1 MRWSAGWEGGPA
13 VWRPRAG
20 RRVPGLGEVW
30 TAGWPQAQV
39 RTAGDGAVALAVVG
53 VCGASGNQLE
63 GALGLV
69 RHRRWRELTRWP
81 GSYLVAARSGSVF
94 AVIGDLSGQHPV
106 FYRREPTGTVWATS
120 ATALARLDGAPVDP
134 VALAAHLA
142 LGQPDVLAEKSLFRS
157 VRRVPFGHLLEIT
170 PDGARVV
177 RYEPAQAEPADLRE
191 AAPVV
196 RAALAEAV
204 EARFDGRPVSSDLAG
219 LDSTTLACLAARRQ
233 SVTAVTFA
241 DARLKDDDLAY
252 AARTAAAVP
261 GIDHH
266 AVPGGKETVYYAA
279 VDDITALPVTD
290 APNAY
295 TVTATIKRAVLGAV
309 VDHQTP
315 GVHFTGSAGDG
326 LLSAPPVYIA
336 DLLRRHQH
344 RRAWQHAQGHA
355 RLRNTSVWAVLAQH
369 RPAARTTLADEW
381 RRTAAELQTGPRPW
395 MPQNRRPAAWSP
407 LLATA
412 DWMTGNARHQLA
424 AALTNAADQL
434 TEAPASLAAWS
445 EEQDL
450 ARVGTDVNGWREL
463 AQSEY
468 GMELAA
474 PYLDNEVRRA
484 CLAVPAEVRG
494 TPGRFKALLTEAFTC
509 SGIVPGFVL
518 NRRTKGG
525 FSGVSYAGLVEHA
538 PVIRR
543 LLGSSSRLGAMG
555 LITEEPVAAMLTWA
569 AAGLPLAKGAL
580 HLAVAAE
587 VWLRQLE
594 QPVTWWEEKW
604 HVAAA

>member
-1 MRWSAGWEGGPA
+1 MRWIAGWEGGPA

-39 RTAGDGAVALAVVG
+39 RSAGDGAFALAVVG

-63 GALGLV
+63 GALEPV

-81 GSYLVAARSGSVF
+81 GSYLVAARSGPVF

-106 FYRREPTGTVWATS
+106 FYRRETAGTRWATS
-120 ATALARLDGAPVDP
+120 ATALARLDEAPVDP

-295 TVTATIKRAVLGAV
+295 TVTATIKRAVIGTV
-309 VDHQTP
+309 VNHQAP

-336 DLLRRHQH
+336 DLLRRRQH

-369 RPAARTTLADEW
+369 RPAARSTLPDEW
-381 RRTAAELQTGPRPW
+381 RGTAAELQTGPRPW
-395 MPQNRRPAAWSP
+395 MPQDWRPAAFSP

-412 DWMTGNARHQLA
+412 DWMTGNARHHLA
-424 AALTNAADQL
+424 AALTSAADQL

-450 ARVGTDVNGWREL
+450 ARIGTDVNGWREL
-463 AQSEY
+463 ALSEY
-468 GMELAA
+468 GIELAA

-494 TPGRFKALLTEAFTC
+494 TPGRFKALLAEAFTG

-538 PVIRR
+538 PVLRR
-543 LLGSSSRLGAMG
+543 LLGPSSRLGAMG
-555 LITEEPVAAMLTWA
+555 LITEEPVAAMLTRA

-594 QPVTWWEEKW
+594 QPVIWWKETR